1 LNEIKLDQ
9 ESLDRIQ
16 KIRVY
21 IKELENIANDI
32 INLLSS
38 KNYANQSSM
47 RILISN
53 VKEYYYHT
61 VMTWEKLSFTLIT
74 KNLKLEDS
82 KSHLYLAKS
91 RLTQSISELKV
102 LDNKKLHKMILIVEE
117 VFQKCWNAFFDEFKI
132 LEPEKK
138 TKEPFREILELSET
152 MYQLPCSVC
161 EDCSRI

>member
-1 LNEIKLDQ
+1 MNETKLDL

-16 KIRVY
+16 KIRKY
-21 IKELENIANDI
+21 IQELDNVANEI
-32 INLLSS
+32 LKLLSL
-38 KNYANQSSM
+38 KNYSNQSSM

-61 VMTWEKLSFTLIT
+61 TKAWEKLNVALIT
-74 KNLKLEDS
+74 KNLRFEDS

-102 LDNKKLHKMILIVEE
+102 LDNKKIQKMISKVEE
-117 VFQKCWNAFFDEFKI
+117 VFQNCWNAFFDEFEI

-138 TKEPFREILELSET
+138 IKEPLQEILELSKT
-152 MYQLPCSVC
+152 MYQLP
-161 EDCSRI
+161 